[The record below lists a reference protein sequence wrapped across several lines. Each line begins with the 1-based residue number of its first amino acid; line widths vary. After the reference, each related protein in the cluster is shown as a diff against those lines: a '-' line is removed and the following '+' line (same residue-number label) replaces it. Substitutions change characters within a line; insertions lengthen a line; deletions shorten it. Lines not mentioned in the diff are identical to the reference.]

1 MKTVH
6 VAIAG
11 GCIRSQMDLSRVV
24 SYLRMNGWSVTEDVR
39 SADLMVVCGCGFTN
53 EAEALSLSYLDSLV
67 KQTRPGTRV
76 VALGCLAGI
85 GPSAAFDALGA
96 IPFTRSRLAEL
107 DGLILADTPFA
118 SVPDA
123 NLLEDAVLSG
133 RESISKGAHLKAW
146 ASYPK
151 NLPLYVLLALRDT
164 LWGSERRKHA
174 EQGGI
179 FRIRVA
185 TGCSSSCTYC
195 AIRLAVGEIRSKP
208 LAQIEDEFEA
218 GLARGF
224 TRFELVG
231 EDIGAY
237 GQDSDS
243 CVADLL
249 EALFSR
255 EGDFQIEWG
264 DFGPTWLIRY
274 FPRLLPLMRA
284 NADKLRFA
292 AFPIQSGSDRV
303 LQAMG
308 RDYRAADV
316 LECLTSLKRE
326 VPGLRLGTHI
336 MVGFPGETKEDFRQT
351 IRFVR
356 SAPFD
361 MVQPYVFSPRT
372 GTVAAGLPD
381 SVGGLTKQARVW
393 AFRIRR
399 RLTKAASA

>member
-11 GCIRSQMDLSRVV
+11 GCIRSQMDLSHVV
-24 SYLRMNGWSVTEDVR
+24 TYLRMNGWSVTEDVQT
-39 SADLMVVCGCGFTN
+39 ADLTVVCGCGFTN

-85 GPSAAFDALGA
+85 GSPAAFDALGA
-96 IPFTRSRLAEL
+96 VPFVRARLVEL
-107 DGLILADTPFA
+107 DGLIHADTPFA

-123 NLLEDAVLSG
+123 NLLEEAVLSG
-133 RESISKGAHLKAW
+133 REHISKRAHLKAW

-151 NLPLYVLLALRDT
+151 NLPLYVLLGLRDS
-164 LWGSERRKHA
+164 LFGSERRKRA

-179 FRIRVA
+179 FRVRVA
-185 TGCSSSCTYC
+185 TGCSSTCTYC
-195 AIRLAVGEIRSKP
+195 AIRFAAGEIRSKP
-208 LAQIEDEFEA
+208 LAQVEAEFEA

-255 EGDFQIEWG
+255 EGDFQVEWG

-303 LQAMG
+303 LRAMG
-308 RDYRAADV
+308 RDDGAAEV
-316 LECLTSLKRE
+316 LECLMSLKRE

-336 MVGFPGETKEDFRQT
+336 MVGFPG
-351 IRFVR
+351 
-356 SAPFD
+356 
-361 MVQPYVFSPRT
+361 
-372 GTVAAGLPD
+372 
-381 SVGGLTKQARVW
+381 
-393 AFRIRR
+393 RR
-399 RLTKAASA
+399 RKTSDRPSGLSGRCRSTWSSHMSSVRGPALPPPVCPTGWAG